1 MAYNASQGPRE
12 LGDIKN
18 EDDPDT
24 QVDFSSDQIAL
35 KTGGVDRITVTNSH
49 VSSSVNLSASAFYG
63 DGSNLSGIDAAVIT
77 TYNTAGDN
85 RVITSVNSSTVQGE
99 TKLTF
104 DGNVLLVNASISG
117 SGNISGSSIFVEN
130 DISHTGDPDTK
141 ITFGTDTITLTA
153 GNENLLT
160 LTEGS
165 QDVVTVGDGGDVD
178 FAVKTNNHTDT
189 IFVQGDN
196 DKVGIRTS
204 SPLAVLHITGS
215 GIITGSSVQEELFRV
230 DGDAG
235 LGKLFVSGSGNVGIG
250 TLTPAKTLTVVGQI
264 SASLGVTGS
273 RLQTAN
279 TFIDDLHIS
288 SSLNISGAS
297 FHGNE
302 IHVGSHIYHKGD
314 QNTFINLTADDIN
327 IQAGGVNFID
337 ITQDTTNEITFNE
350 EAADIN
356 FRVEGNSD
364 ANLLFTDGG
373 TNKVG
378 IGVVPNHKLTVA
390 GDISASI
397 NVSASAFYGNGANL
411 TNVPASPA
419 GNNMNVQFNDDG
431 DLAGSNNFAFDGSK
445 VAVVGQISASLGVSG
460 STLHINDR
468 AIISGSLRAKQI
480 FTTYSAWQT
489 TSTSKYFVPFYNV
502 TETSTPNHQ
511 TILVKPFS
519 GKLVAAIWRPQSSQG
534 GNNCVLGLHIT
545 GSGQEAPGTGYDS
558 ETVTVTQDGAFTPVT
573 FVLTGSQ
580 HFTAGQVVAIS
591 IDPHQNAG
599 EQNLTCIWEYDVFGM
614 GV

>member
-1 MAYNASQGPRE
+1 Y
-12 LGDIKN
+12 
-18 EDDPDT
+18 
-24 QVDFSSDQIAL
+24 
-35 KTGGVDRITVTNSH
+35 
-49 VSSSVNLSASAFYG
+49 
-63 DGSNLSGIDAAVIT
+63 DGS
-77 TYNTAGDN
+77 
-85 RVITSVNSSTVQGE
+85 
-99 TKLTF
+99 
-104 DGNVLLVNASISG
+104 
-117 SGNISGSSIFVEN
+117 
-130 DISHTGDPDTK
+130 
-141 ITFGTDTITLTA
+141 
-153 GNENLLT
+153 
-160 LTEGS
+160 
-165 QDVVTVGDGGDVD
+165 
-178 FAVKTNNHTDT
+178 
-189 IFVQGDN
+189 
-196 DKVGIRTS
+196 KV
-204 SPLAVLHITGS
+204 A
-215 GIITGSSVQEELFRV
+215 
-230 DGDAG
+230 
-235 LGKLFVSGSGNVGIG
+235 
-250 TLTPAKTLTVVGQI
+250 VVGQI
-264 SASLGVTGS
+264 SASLGITGS

-460 STLHINDR
+460 S
-468 AIISGSLRAKQI
+468 
-480 FTTYSAWQT
+480 
-489 TSTSKYFVPFYNV
+489 
-502 TETSTPNHQ
+502 
-511 TILVKPFS
+511 
-519 GKLVAAIWRPQSSQG
+519 
-534 GNNCVLGLHIT
+534 
-545 GSGQEAPGTGYDS
+545 
-558 ETVTVTQDGAFTPVT
+558 
-573 FVLTGSQ
+573 
-580 HFTAGQVVAIS
+580 
-591 IDPHQNAG
+591 
-599 EQNLTCIWEYDVFGM
+599 
-614 GV
+614 